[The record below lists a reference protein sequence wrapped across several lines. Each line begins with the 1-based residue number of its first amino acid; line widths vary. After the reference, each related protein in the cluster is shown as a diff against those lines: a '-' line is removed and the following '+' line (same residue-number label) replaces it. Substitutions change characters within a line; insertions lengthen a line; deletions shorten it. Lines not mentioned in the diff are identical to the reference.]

1 MEDYQNVSFDNM
13 DPEDTHLALSEL
25 DYDIDHLT
33 RQLEKTSF
41 HSEEYRKLRNRRSK
55 LAKLRGE
62 IRKKLTD
69 YKHNRGKFNL

>member
-1 MEDYQNVSFDNM
+1 MEDYQNVSFDDM

-41 HSEEYRKLRNRRSK
+41 HTEEYRKIKHRRAK
-55 LAKLRGE
+55 LTRLRGE
-62 IRKKLTD
+62 IRKRLTD
-69 YKHNRGKFNL
+69 FKHNRGKINL